1 MSKANNNRINV
12 IKKADNLAKV
22 ANKKYFKSK
31 GIYIFLSLASI
42 FISATTIVLNL
53 YSIRY
58 NTFPQETMIY
68 FVVIS
73 FISVAITTL
82 IAIQS
87 LLSVSNKIAKM
98 KQNLQK
104 NIDTLEAL
112 SETHNLTKEQVDDLM
127 NFL

>member
-1 MSKANNNRINV
+1 MKKMSKANNNRINV

-73 FISVAITTL
+73 F
-82 IAIQS
+82 
-87 LLSVSNKIAKM
+87 
-98 KQNLQK
+98 
-104 NIDTLEAL
+104 
-112 SETHNLTKEQVDDLM
+112 
-127 NFL
+127 

>member
-1 MSKANNNRINV
+1 
-12 IKKADNLAKV
+12 
-22 ANKKYFKSK
+22 
-31 GIYIFLSLASI
+31 
-42 FISATTIVLNL
+42 VLNL

-112 SETHNLTKEQVDDLM
+112 SQTHNLTKEQVDDLM